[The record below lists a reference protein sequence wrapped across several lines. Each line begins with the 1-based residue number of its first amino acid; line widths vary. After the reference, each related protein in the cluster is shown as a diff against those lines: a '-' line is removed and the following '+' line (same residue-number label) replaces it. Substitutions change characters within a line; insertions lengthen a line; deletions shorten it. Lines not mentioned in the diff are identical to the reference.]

1 MLQKLKQKQIQTTIV
16 LEILTDNIK
25 CINTWNATKP
35 TNTQSIHSGN
45 SALFNLTE
53 KKIVTTTKKMKE
65 KFYRTTAVNV
75 PRSY

>member
-16 LEILTDNIK
+16 LNILTDNIK
-25 CINTWNATKP
+25 CISTWKATKP

-53 KKIVTTTKKMKE
+53 KKIVTTGKKKE
-65 KFYRTTAVNV
+65 KKL
-75 PRSY
+75 